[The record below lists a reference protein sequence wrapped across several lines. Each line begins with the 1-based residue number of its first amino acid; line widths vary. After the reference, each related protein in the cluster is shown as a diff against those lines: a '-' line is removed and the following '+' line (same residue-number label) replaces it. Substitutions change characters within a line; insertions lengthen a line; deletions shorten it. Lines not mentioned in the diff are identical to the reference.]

1 MILPGA
7 RIGYEE
13 PVTVENCAI
22 GRHVKLQGGY
32 FSDAVFL
39 DRAVLGKGAHVRG
52 GTLLE
57 EEANGAHV
65 VGLKQTILFPF
76 VTLGSLI
83 NFCDILMAGG
93 TSRQD
98 HSEVG
103 SSFIHFNFTPFGKNG
118 DKATPSLIGD
128 VPRGVML
135 RSSRIFL
142 GGQGGLVGPMHID
155 YGTVLAAGAVYR
167 RDYGPHLLVI
177 GETLPVRQS
186 SFDPS
191 MFSRI
196 RNKVGKNLT
205 YIGNLVALWHWYE
218 QIRLSLAGSDELL
231 KVLYCRARGM
241 VEQGVEERIK
251 RLAQLA
257 SYMEDSM
264 VLQEKSGKEKEAAA
278 QRSFAQ
284 SWPEMEQWLKGY
296 KKLKVAEGQSFDT
309 LLAEL
314 ERVRATNGARDY
326 LQVIR
331 ALSDSAVE
339 AGSSWLSTIVQR
351 VENTLPAE
359 VA

>member
-1 MILPGA
+1 
-7 RIGYEE
+7 
-13 PVTVENCAI
+13 
-22 GRHVKLQGGY
+22 
-32 FSDAVFL
+32 
-39 DRAVLGKGAHVRG
+39 
-52 GTLLE
+52 
-57 EEANGAHV
+57 
-65 VGLKQTILFPF
+65 
-76 VTLGSLI
+76 
-83 NFCDILMAGG
+83 MAGG

-103 SSFIHFNFTPFGKNG
+103 SSFIHFNFTPFGKSG

-142 GGQGGLVGPMHID
+142 GGQGGLVGPVHID

-177 GETLPVRQS
+177 GETLPVRQA
-186 SFDPS
+186 SFNPA

-196 RNKVGKNLT
+196 RDKVGKNLK

-218 QIRLSLAGSDELL
+218 QIRLPLAGGDEPL

-284 SWPEMEQWLKGY
+284 SWPQMEEWLKGY
-296 KKLKVAEGQSFDT
+296 KKLKFAEGQSFEN
-309 LLAEL
+309 LLADL
-314 ERVRATNGARDY
+314 ERARATTGAKDY

-339 AGSSWLSTIVQR
+339 AGSAWLSDIVQR
-351 VENTLPAE
+351 VEHTLPTE